1 MHKITNTVDGITEVK
16 VGLNLEE
23 HSKFYEYSMIEITHE
38 NGNKT
43 ISEINKT
50 IHSKVV
56 KQSPELYTIQL
67 ETFDF
72 EYKNRNVS
80 TTQKDFI
87 ARIAQVNDDLII
99 EINELA
105 VINTIQN
112 VGKIQQRLE
121 EKIKKLERN
130 HVGDKVNETFQYLR
144 DFYKT
149 EKRIILDTKNYKQH
163 GLLLNPFYGEYTPTS
178 TKKNKLRYLNFLE
191 NTVVNI
197 EEEAKVKKIKIKNRE
212 LEIEVTGKFDVPFY
226 NTMFLKSLQ
235 EKEITFDLENDKA
248 VLDKYEGNFVYNM
261 DFGVIKKAH
270 ISIEFSFG
278 ANYTKTINYKLKEIN
293 NADNN

>member
-1 MHKITNTVDGITEVK
+1 MHKITNTVDGVSHLK
-16 VGLNLEE
+16 VGLNLKE
-23 HSKFYEYSMIEITHE
+23 HSKFYEFSIIEITHE

-50 IHSKVV
+50 IHSRVLRH
-56 KQSPELYTIQL
+56 SPELYTIQL

-72 EYKNRNVS
+72 EFKNRTVS
-80 TTQKDFI
+80 TTEKDFT

-105 VINTIQN
+105 AINTIQN
-112 VGKIQQRLE
+112 VAKIQQRLE
-121 EKIKKLERN
+121 EKIKRLGRN
-130 HVGDKVNETFQYLR
+130 HVGNKVNETFQYLR
-144 DFYKT
+144 DFYKN
-149 EKRIILDTKNYKQH
+149 EKKIILDTKNYKQH
-163 GLLLNPFYGEYTPTS
+163 GLLLNSFYGEYTPTS
-178 TKKNKLRYLNFLE
+178 SKKDKVRYLNFLE

-212 LEIEVTGKFDVPFY
+212 LEIEVTGKFGEPFY
-226 NTMFLKSLQ
+226 NAMFLKSLQ
-235 EKEITFDLENDKA
+235 EKEIRFDSENDKA
-248 VLDKYEGNFVYNM
+248 VLDKYEGNFVYDM
-261 DFGVIKKAH
+261 DFGVVKEAH

-278 ANYTKTINYKLKEIN
+278 VNYTKTINYKLKEIN